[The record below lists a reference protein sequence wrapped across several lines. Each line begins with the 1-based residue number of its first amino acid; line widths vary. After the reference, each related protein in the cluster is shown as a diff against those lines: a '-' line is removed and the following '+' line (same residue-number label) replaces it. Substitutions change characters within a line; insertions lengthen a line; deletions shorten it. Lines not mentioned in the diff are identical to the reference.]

1 MSSIKT
7 TQIDGDVSV
16 GRNVAMGGKMEVAG
30 NLTVGHT
37 LLVKGWLDAPNIK
50 GANKGVFITLDELE
64 EAYPEPHAGW
74 YAGVGTSSPFDLY
87 VGRDGGWSSTGG
99 TMTIDTDLTIFENI
113 LGEVL
118 SNRSLSGFV
127 VKQSIN
133 DLPSVPDIPSLGYL
147 VAGHLYVFV
156 GTGGDTLD
164 GLYQDCGEIRG
175 SQGPIGPKGNDGVVL
190 EGVSL
195 ADSIAAVEEA
205 ATPSETVP
213 TANATK
219 AVIAAVEANTEEIA
233 SAKRD
238 IYGGVIADT
247 ADGKQ
252 AGVYAATGTSFLR
265 RNDSTGAWVQN
276 SHSGTKFYRINTGPG
291 TDIVRITGGAKFNA
305 TPGSYTTFCLLS
317 FRKSTPWTADE
328 WPSEGDWVGLWPGGD
343 NAETRFDSQQKV
355 SGTDYYYIAPASM
368 VVGKSSAIRT
378 FDVVPPAAAQSVFIV
393 GYGAADITITL
404 HKETPVA
411 GHEARIAAL
420 EAGAEVIDRMAEVID
435 GGERTETVDGTALVS
450 PSNYFLDGSFV
461 LHQHNSYSRWIFTN
475 KGYSSI
481 TARVGLNAA
490 YANGMCAVAFY
501 DGTAWSV
508 PDSSFILY
516 TAVGMRTFEA
526 EIPAG
531 VTKICVCHRKTTGT
545 ASIALTR
552 EWEVDPIETRV
563 ETLEEKVETIS
574 GDGKDMMTRHETRD
588 QDSLMLRNHIK
599 TTWPYFFAAAGTGYD
614 NQPYLDR
621 KIAQIPRGKHF
632 VFVTDT
638 HWGTGS
644 NNGNPSKNSTYIAS
658 YVSKRLG
665 GCPVIFGGDCINSED
680 SEYNAAMRLSQYA
693 DEFFAAFGD
702 NGLWVQG
709 NHDSNKLGTG
719 LTSDAEVYRRTV
731 ARLAHKVTFDEWS
744 LQHLY
749 TDVHDMTDEQLP
761 EAEGWLR
768 LHYHWDDEDR
778 KVRYIVYETGCCGPT
793 VTQFV
798 TGGSY
803 QLPALFRWL
812 ARTLKST
819 PEGYD
824 IIIAGHMFGTSHSD
838 YLSGVSDGNNL
849 MKMLCAFRMGT
860 SVSIN
865 MRLSHLIASDFRDMM
880 YGTSDS
886 FSANFSDTAFTG
898 RLVIVSGHWHNDRAY
913 IKSTAGST
921 PYPVEYTDAAVTDAS
936 VLHVNVNTDHLARNP
951 YYPDR
956 ADSALG
962 TVGEVSFDVITLTAD
977 DKVVCTR
984 IGYYDGTVCPFF
996 NEQGERVFRL
1006 TPLDPD
1012 DDTDIDAGQAE

>member
-1 MSSIKT
+1 MINEQITVQDLITAIEQATEADSVSNIMVARVLRYATSIHAVIA
-7 TQIDGDVSV
+7 QVRAAQSIGDLPAEPTSPPTAYIVE
-16 GRNVAMGGKMEVAG
+16 GRFYV
-30 NLTVGHT
+30 
-37 LLVKGWLDAPNIK
+37 
-50 GANKGVFITLDELE
+50 
-64 EAYPEPHAGW
+64 
-74 YAGVGTSSPFDLY
+74 Y
-87 VGRDGGWSSTGG
+87 VG
-99 TMTIDTDLTIFENI
+99 E
-113 LGEVL
+113 
-118 SNRSLSGFV
+118 
-127 VKQSIN
+127 
-133 DLPSVPDIPSLGYL
+133 
-147 VAGHLYVFV
+147 
-156 GTGGDTLD
+156 GGDTLD
-164 GLYQDCGEIRG
+164 GLYQDCGALE
-175 SQGPIGPKGNDGVVL
+175 GPAGPQGPKGLDGVVL
-190 EGVSL
+190 DGVSL
-195 ADSIAAVEEA
+195 ADSIAAIEEA

-213 TANATK
+213 TANVTK
-219 AVIAAVEANTEEIA
+219 AVIAAVVANTEEIA

-276 SHSGTKFYRINTGPG
+276 SHSGTKYYRINTGPG

-328 WPSEGDWVGLWPGGD
+328 WPSVGDWVGLWPGGD
-343 NAETRFDSQQKV
+343 NAETRFDSQQTV

-378 FDVVPPAAAQSVFIV
+378 FDVVPPASAQSVFIV

-420 EAGAEVIDRMAEVID
+420 EGSAATMAEQVEETSTIIN
-435 GGERTETVDGTALVS
+435 GGTRTETIDGKTVGSLT
-450 PSNYFLDGSFV
+450 NYYLDGSYV
-461 LHQHNSYSRWIFTN
+461 AHNHNSYRRWIITN
-475 KGYSSI
+475 KDYTHI
-481 TARVGLNAA
+481 TAYVGLNDTLSV
-490 YANGMCAVAFY
+490 GMCAVAF
-501 DGTAWSV
+501 DNGNGWSA
-508 PDSSFILY
+508 PDENYILY
-516 TAVGMRTFEA
+516 NNVGMRTFDTD
-526 EIPAG
+526 IPAG
-531 VTKICVCHRKTTGT
+531 TVRICVCHRNSAGTPSITLIRTT
-545 ASIALTR
+545 
-552 EWEVDPIETRV
+552 EVDPVETRV

-574 GDGKDMMTRHETRD
+574 GDGKDRMTRHETRD
-588 QDSLMLRNHIK
+588 QDCLMLRNHIK

-621 KIAQIPRGKHF
+621 KIAQIPDGKHF
-632 VFVTDT
+632 IFVTDT

-680 SEYNAAMRLSQYA
+680 SEYNAAMRLSMYA
-693 DEFFAAFGD
+693 DEFFAVFGD

-719 LTSDAEVYRRTV
+719 LTSDAEVYHRTV

-744 LQHLY
+744 LEHLY

-793 VTQFV
+793 ITQFV

-838 YLSGVSDGNNL
+838 YLSADSDGNNL

-865 MRLSHLIASDFRDMM
+865 MRLSHLKASDFRDMM
-880 YGTSDS
+880 YGTSDN
-886 FSANFSDTAFTG
+886 FSPNFSDTAFTG

-913 IKSTAGST
+913 IKSTAGAT

-956 ADSALG
+956 ADTALG
-962 TVGEVSFDVITLTAD
+962 TVGEVSFDVITLTDD

-984 IGYYDGTVCPFF
+984 IGYYDGTVCPYF

-1012 DDTDIDAGQAE
+1012 DDTDIDAGQGE